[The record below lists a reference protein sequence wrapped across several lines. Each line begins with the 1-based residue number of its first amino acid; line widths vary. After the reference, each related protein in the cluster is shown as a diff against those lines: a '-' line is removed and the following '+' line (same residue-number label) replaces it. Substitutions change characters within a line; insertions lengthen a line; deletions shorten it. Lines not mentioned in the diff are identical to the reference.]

1 MMELMKSPIFSVFL
15 TLIAFEIGLFLQRR
29 TGLAVLNPLLIS
41 MILVMGFLHFS
52 GLSYES
58 YSVGGNL
65 ISFFIAPATV
75 VLAIPLYKNFQLLK
89 ENAGPIV
96 FGILVGTLVNVLSL
110 IIIFKVLNL
119 DVELLYSLVPK
130 SVTTP
135 IGLELSMQL
144 GGIPQITIAAIVIS
158 GVTGVVLGPMIF
170 KFLKIED
177 PVAKGI
183 AYGTASHALGT
194 SRALEEG
201 EIEGGMSGLS
211 IGITGI
217 LTVIMVP
224 LILGLFF

>member
-1 MMELMKSPIFSVFL
+1 M
-15 TLIAFEIGLFLQRR
+15 
-29 TGLAVLNPLLIS
+29 
-41 MILVMGFLHFS
+41 
-52 GLSYES
+52 
-58 YSVGGNL
+58 
-65 ISFFIAPATV
+65 
-75 VLAIPLYKNFQLLK
+75 
-89 ENAGPIV
+89 
-96 FGILVGTLVNVLSL
+96 GTLVNVLSL